1 MLVQNVKRYENVTD
15 EENLEKSAKEQ
26 QDFIERHKDNK
37 TDVAISFPAGMKR
50 FPEFSAQAAKAHPS
64 KPHLVFELSASFC
77 GIGARGIRP
86 RFVPL
91 SFAASLRRTT
101 INWDLKRPSLWLQVE
116 YQGQLEPY
124 IGAGSYSSVWN
135 GTVVSEA
142 HAPSWMQTS
151 AQKVVSG
158 LSRIKEVY
166 ASDNL
171 APIKVEVKWVRGTN
185 VARYMETRAA
195 IEKALEREVALPPSK
210 FRPPWDPR
218 VSARSKQFRD
228 SIRRSLNCQEL
239 GLDLQ
244 AILIRYDH
252 AAEDEVGHTDGFSQD
267 GKGIKEM
274 FDNPQYSN
282 CSRCSPRAIRHGS
295 RHVRFV

>member
-1 MLVQNVKRYENVTD
+1 
-15 EENLEKSAKEQ
+15 
-26 QDFIERHKDNK
+26 
-37 TDVAISFPAGMKR
+37 
-50 FPEFSAQAAKAHPS
+50 
-64 KPHLVFELSASFC
+64 
-77 GIGARGIRP
+77 
-86 RFVPL
+86 
-91 SFAASLRRTT
+91 
-101 INWDLKRPSLWLQVE
+101 
-116 YQGQLEPY
+116 
-124 IGAGSYSSVWN
+124 
-135 GTVVSEA
+135 
-142 HAPSWMQTS
+142 MQTS

-185 VARYMETRAA
+185 VARYMETEAA

-228 SIRRSLNCQEL
+228 NIRRSLKCQEL

-252 AAEDEVGHTDGFSQD
+252 AAEDEFGHTDGFSQD
-267 GKGIKEM
+267 GKDIKET

-282 CSRCSPRAIRHGS
+282 FVLD
-295 RHVRFV
+295 VRLEPFDMDHDMFVSYEYEGDPIGQDTYLAMQNSQKIIPIVISDS